1 MSSLVIAAHGTRLP
15 EGQQACRAL
24 IERGAKTLLPG
35 VTVYDAYVELD
46 TPTIAD
52 AVAAALAELSDDH
65 VVVVP
70 LMIGTGG
77 HVRDDIPEGIEG
89 GRELAGSGSVSY
101 AQHLG
106 SDPLLRAAARERI
119 PLPPSASGHLARPAW
134 SSWGAAAASP
144 RPTPIMCGWA
154 GCCI

>member
-24 IERGAKTLLPG
+24 IDRVKTMLPG

-46 TPTIAD
+46 TPTIQD
-52 AVAAALAELSDDH
+52 AVAAALAESSDDH

-89 GRELAGSGSVSY
+89 GRELAGS
-101 AQHLG
+101 
-106 SDPLLRAAARERI
+106 
-119 PLPPSASGHLARPAW
+119 
-134 SSWGAAAASP
+134 
-144 RPTPIMCGWA
+144 
-154 GCCI
+154 